1 MQTVV
6 VGAGEVGY
14 DVARILA
21 LEQHDVT
28 VIDTEEAVL
37 REVRDNLDVMT
48 VQGNGTSA
56 QVLAEAGIRGA
67 DLLIA
72 VTAVDEVNLIAC
84 MMADRLG
91 VDTTIARTRTDE
103 LERTH
108 SVLEAKDFGIDLVI
122 HPEESAAT
130 EITQLIRRAGATDVL
145 SFCDGHV
152 QLLGVRLDQNAPVV
166 GQSLHEV
173 VADHPELE
181 FRVKGLVRKGQTY
194 IPGGDEVLQP
204 DDQLF
209 VLTRPKYV
217 TPVTRLLGKGDVT
230 MEQVMILG
238 GTRVGATVARKL
250 SRQNGKRIKLIEPD
264 EERAQELAE
273 QLDDVLVLHADPTD
287 IDLLT
292 REGLGEMDAFVAV
305 TEDQESNL
313 VTCLMAK
320 HLEVYKTVSLLSK
333 AAYIP
338 ISQAI
343 GLDAAVSKKLAV
355 SREVRRYLRGKHVLS
370 VATVHGLDAEILE
383 IRAEPRAPVTKHPL
397 RELDLPSGVLIG
409 AVEHDDGTEIA
420 TGATQIEPDDRVI
433 VFVLPEHV
441 GAVEDLF
448 EA

>member
-28 VIDTEEAVL
+28 VIDVDEDVL
-37 REVRDNLDVMT
+37 GTVRDSLDVMT

-56 QVLAEAGIRGA
+56 QVLDDAGIRGA

-91 VDTTIARTRTDE
+91 VETTIARTRTDE

-130 EITQLIRRAGATDVL
+130 EITQLIQRAGATDVL

-152 QLLGVRLDQNAPVV
+152 QLLGVRLDADAPVV
-166 GQSLHEV
+166 GQPLHEV

-194 IPGGDEVLQP
+194 IPGGDETLQA

-217 TPVTRLLGKGDVT
+217 TPVTRLLGKGEVQ
-230 MEQVMILG
+230 MSRVMILG

-264 EERAQELAE
+264 AERAEDLAE

-287 IDLLT
+287 IDLLV
-292 REGLGEMDAFVAV
+292 RENLGGMDAFVAV
-305 TEDQESNL
+305 TDDQESNL

-383 IRAEPRAPVTKHPL
+383 IRAAPRAPVTTKPL

-409 AVEHDDGTEIA
+409 AVEHEDRTEIA
-420 TGATQIEPDDRVI
+420 TGATQISPGDRVI
-433 VFVLPEHV
+433 VFALPNQV
-441 GAVEDLF
+441 RAVEELF